1 MNGRTGRVVLKV
13 VGALLCLTLVGVSVL
28 LVPPPL
34 PASEPAYTQH
44 ISVSMTG
51 GVSLGDHSPYNVDP
65 RGPDISADGRY
76 VVWTSS
82 AADLV
87 PGGTT
92 AYNKYD
98 VFWRDRVAGITKR
111 VSDSAAGANGND
123 TSWGGVVSGDGLYV
137 AFLSKA
143 SNLVDGDTNGVQDAF
158 VRNMATGAIERV
170 SVSDAEEQSTGW
182 AYGPLAIADDDYS
195 VLFSTH
201 SSNFGSSIAQVYLRD
216 WQAGTTVMVSRAA
229 DGQPG
234 TDSSFPDDI
243 TPDGRFV
250 AFTSRASNI
259 TGETGGYDHIV
270 VRELDTETNR
280 IASLTNAGEKMEAHQ
295 ASLSDDGRYV
305 AFHGERRGGSA
316 AGIQCWVRDI
326 QESTTEQVSRS
337 TGGAG
342 ANGQSQWPEIS
353 GDGRHVVFDSYATN
367 LVDGDTNDFPD
378 VFRYERTGDTWATGV
393 TERMS
398 LTTAGEQGPYT
409 SGYARVS
416 QDGQAVAFVGMG
428 LIPEDNTGGQI
439 YVRAF
444 GELSLDTVSIE
455 HDAAGVT
462 FDRWVSGYN
471 DSYSGGG
478 YVYGRWT
485 DTELRTSF
493 VGRRVRWIGP
503 KWPVYG
509 MADVYIDDVLVA
521 ENVDCYAPDAREDA
535 FSAVIW
541 ESATLADAAHTLSIR
556 LLGSKN
562 PASGGYYVV
571 VDRFEV
577 DGAASCGRRDA
588 LRRARR
594 DDGRQL
600 GLLGQPHLLRQDLLV
615 LEVDQ
620 RNLQPHLLRHQGFL
634 DRPSHHQLRHGRRL
648 HRRGQGRH
656 RRPVPREPG
665 DTRLARGRL
674 GVRCTLAGHA
684 HLEIK
689 ASRHEEP

>member
-1 MNGRTGRVVLKV
+1 MCGVLI
-13 VGALLCLTLVGVSVL
+13 AATLSVL
-28 LVPPPL
+28 PPPVTVAA
-34 PASEPAYTQH
+34 PAWYTQH

-295 ASLSDDGRYV
+295 ASLSDDGRYC
-305 AFHGERRGGSA
+305 AFHGERRSGSA

-353 GDGRHVVFDSYATN
+353 GDGRYVVFDSYADN
-367 LVDGDTNDFPD
+367 LVDGDTNGFPD

-398 LTTAGEQGPYT
+398 LTTSGEQVSYM
-409 SGYARVS
+409 SWLSRVS
-416 QDGQAVAFVGMG
+416 RDGRAVAFFGQG

-444 GELSLDTVSIE
+444 GEPPAPPSINIQGISRFDTAVAASLEAYPAGSEFVIIATGRNWPDALGGTALAGALGAPILLSEPASLPTVTRTEISRLGATYAIILGGTGAVGNE
-455 HDAAGVT
+455 VHHTLVSMGLVVE
-462 FDRWVSGYN
+462 RVSG
-471 DSYSGGG
+471 
-478 YVYGRWT
+478 
-485 DTELRTSF
+485 
-493 VGRRVRWIGP
+493 
-503 KWPVYG
+503 
-509 MADVYIDDVLVA
+509 DDR
-521 ENVDCYAPDAREDA
+521 YQ
-535 FSAVIW
+535 
-541 ESATLADAAHTLSIR
+541 TADAVAARTISV
-556 LLGSKN
+556 LGGS
-562 PASGGYYVV
+562 
-571 VDRFEV
+571 
-577 DGAASCGRRDA
+577 
-588 LRRARR
+588 L
-594 DDGRQL
+594 
-600 GLLGQPHLLRQDLLV
+600 
-615 LEVDQ
+615 
-620 RNLQPHLLRHQGFL
+620 
-634 DRPSHHQLRHGRRL
+634 
-648 HRRGQGRH
+648 
-656 RRPVPREPG
+656 
-665 DTRLARGRL
+665 
-674 GVRCTLAGHA
+674 
-684 HLEIK
+684 
-689 ASRHEEP
+689 